1 VETVESL
8 DKGEQTEFSVCPPV
22 RKKKQ
27 PRKKVSRL
35 ERKEHLI
42 AFLFIL
48 PPVVG
53 FLIFT
58 AMPIVCTFLYSFQDY
73 KVLTGEAEWIGFEN
87 FAKLFGNV
95 LYAPLF
101 WRSVGNTF
109 IFLLSVPLS
118 MILGLILAGLLRL
131 GDIKGAK
138 VFQIMYY
145 LPAVSSAVALNIV
158 WRYIFQSNGL
168 LNTILGL
175 GRVYWLGDPTL
186 IKIAIIF
193 KNSINAMGAAMIL
206 YLAGMLNVS
215 KDLYEAASLDGASR
229 IRQFFSIT
237 LPVISPVTFYL
248 LITGLI
254 GGLQSYT
261 DSDVFAGGDPAAST
275 IVFFVW
281 SKGINEHLQ
290 GLASSASILLTVV
303 IMLIT
308 LVQFKLS
315 NKWVYED

>member
-1 VETVESL
+1 METVEIT
-8 DKGEQTEFSVCPPV
+8 DKTADVLLPV
-22 RKKKQ
+22 KEKR
-27 PRKKVSRL
+27 PRKRESKN
-35 ERKEHLI
+35 ERREHLI

-58 AMPIVCTFLYSFQDY
+58 AVPILCTLLFSFQDY
-73 KVLTGEAEWIGFEN
+73 NVLSGETEWIGFDN
-87 FAKLFGNV
+87 FKTLFSNI

-101 WRSVGNTF
+101 GRSVGNTF
-109 IFLLSVPLS
+109 IFLLSVPFSIL
-118 MILGLILAGLLRL
+118 LGLVLAGLLRL

-138 VFQIMYY
+138 VFQILYY

-158 WRYIFQSNGL
+158 WRYIFKSNGL
-168 LNTILGL
+168 FNTMLGL
-175 GRVYWLGDPTL
+175 GEVYWLGDPAL
-186 IKIAIIF
+186 IKIAIIL

-229 IRQFFSIT
+229 FRQFFSIT

-254 GGLQSYT
+254 GGLQSYA

-275 IVFFVW
+275 VVFFIW

-290 GLASSASILLTVV
+290 GLAASASILLAVV